1 MSTVYRQSID
11 PRTDWFRVLA
21 DLRAQGVGNRT
32 VARKVGVSKGTVS
45 NWKRGSEPR
54 HSDGERLIAL
64 WCEAKAMPRDQV
76 PTISPFDWR
85 R

>member
-1 MSTVYRQSID
+1 MSTVYRQSLE

-21 DLRAQGVGNRT
+21 DLQRCRLHTRAVARRLGVGKTT
-32 VARKVGVSKGTVS
+32 VHG
-45 NWKRGSEPR
+45 WKSGSEPR

-64 WCEAKAMPRDQV
+64 WCHATSKARDEV

-85 R
+85 